1 MEKTKI
7 IAHRGSKGTHP
18 ENTLIA
24 FEEAI
29 RVGSDGIELDV
40 HLTKDGKVVVIHD
53 ETVNRTSDGKGLVR
67 DFTLEELK
75 RLDTGSWFDSIYGMC
90 TIPTLKEVVDLLNR
104 YSFKGLLNVEFKTN
118 NYSYP
123 GIEKKVVEI
132 LSKQSNFFS
141 IVFSSFNYQ
150 TLIRLK
156 KIENKAQ
163 IALLF
168 KGTGKN
174 KTVLE
179 QNIPI
184 EMWHTDLAWFKNTYL
199 TEEFEMPIRLWTINN
214 EEDLIYCFDKKVAG
228 IFTDFPEKA
237 LTIQQERQRVKP
249 KILVV
254 VGPTAVGKTS
264 LSIELAKEYN
274 GEIISGDSMQIYQKL
289 DIGTAKVSL
298 AEQDGI
304 VHHLIDEVTVT
315 NRYSVSDFQKKGRQL
330 IYDCITRG
338 KTPIIVGGTGLYI
351 ESILYDVSLGGT
363 GESNLDFRAKKESE
377 AQKLGVRYLWN
388 ELEKIDPVSAKAIH
402 ANNVRRVIRALEV
415 HHTTGVLF
423 SNYQGER
430 EEKELLF
437 DVKIIGLTTD
447 RSILYER
454 INQRVYKMMEQGLES
469 EARWLYNQ
477 NIKDSQAMR
486 GIGYKEWIPYFE
498 NEGTIENVITEIQQ
512 NSRRYAKRQLTW
524 FKNRTKNVSWWDL
537 VDEPESKEKL
547 KQEIKCFLSI

>member
-1 MEKTKI
+1 
-7 IAHRGSKGTHP
+7 
-18 ENTLIA
+18 
-24 FEEAI
+24 
-29 RVGSDGIELDV
+29 
-40 HLTKDGKVVVIHD
+40 
-53 ETVNRTSDGKGLVR
+53 
-67 DFTLEELK
+67 
-75 RLDTGSWFDSIYGMC
+75 
-90 TIPTLKEVVDLLNR
+90 
-104 YSFKGLLNVEFKTN
+104 
-118 NYSYP
+118 
-123 GIEKKVVEI
+123 
-132 LSKQSNFFS
+132 
-141 IVFSSFNYQ
+141 
-150 TLIRLK
+150 
-156 KIENKAQ
+156 
-163 IALLF
+163 
-168 KGTGKN
+168 
-174 KTVLE
+174 
-179 QNIPI
+179 
-184 EMWHTDLAWFKNTYL
+184 
-199 TEEFEMPIRLWTINN
+199 MPIRLWTINN

-237 LTIQQERQRVKP
+237 LVIQQKRQLVKP

-264 LSIELAKEYN
+264 LGIELAKEYN

-289 DIGTAKVSL
+289 DIGTAKVTL

-304 VHHLIDEVTVT
+304 THHLIDEVTVT
-315 NRYSVSDFQKKGRQL
+315 DRYSASNFQKKGRQL
-330 IYDCITRG
+330 IYDCIARG
-338 KTPIIVGGTGLYI
+338 KMPIIVGGTGLYI

-363 GESNLDFRAKKESE
+363 GESDLDFRARKESE
-377 AQKLGVRYLWN
+377 AQKLGALYLWN

-524 FKNRTKNVSWWDL
+524 FRNRTKNVSWWDF

>member
-40 HLTKDGKVVVIHD
+40 HLTKDSKVVVIHD

-67 DFTLEELK
+67 DFSLEELK
-75 RLDTGSWFDSIYGMC
+75 RLDMGSWFDSACRIC
-90 TIPTLKEVVDLLNR
+90 TIPTLQEVVELLNKH
-104 YSFKGLLNVEFKTN
+104 SFKGLLNIEFKTN
-118 NYSYP
+118 KYP
-123 GIEKKVVEI
+123 YPSIEKKVLEI
-132 LSKQSNFFS
+132 LSKQSNSFS

-156 KIENKAQ
+156 KIEDKVQ

-174 KTVLE
+174 KMMLDQDV
-179 QNIPI
+179 PI
-184 EMWHTDLAWFKNTYL
+184 EMWHSDLKWFKNTYL
-199 TEEFEMPIRLWTINN
+199 SEGFKIPIRLWTINN
-214 EEDLIYCFDKKVAG
+214 EEDLAYCFDKKVAG

-237 LTIQQERQRVKP
+237 LTIQKKRQPIRP
-249 KILVV
+249 KLIAI

-274 GEIISGDSMQIYQKL
+274 GEIISGDSMQIYKKL

-298 AEQDGI
+298 VEQDGI
-304 VHHLIDEVTVT
+304 VHHLIDEVSV
-315 NRYSVSDFQKKGRQL
+315 NSRYSVSDFQKKGRQL
-330 IYDCITRG
+330 IYDSIARG

-351 ESILYDVSLGGT
+351 ESILYNVSLGGT
-363 GESNLDFRAKKESE
+363 GESDLDFRARKEYE
-377 AQKLGVRYLWN
+377 AQKSGVQHLWN
-388 ELEKIDPVSAKAIH
+388 ELEKIDPVSAKMIH

-415 HHTTGVLF
+415 HHTTGIPF
-423 SNYQGER
+423 SDYQEER

-437 DVKIIGLTTD
+437 DVKIIGLTTE
-447 RSILYER
+447 RSILYNR
-454 INQRVYKMMEQGLES
+454 INQRVHKMMEQGLES
-469 EARWLYNQ
+469 EARWLYEQ
-477 NIKDSQAMR
+477 NIQDSQAMR
-486 GIGYKEWIPYFE
+486 GIGYKEWLPYFE
-498 NEGTIENVITEIQQ
+498 NEGTIEDVITEIQK

-524 FKNRTKNVSWWDL
+524 FRNRTKNVSWWDL
-537 VDEPESKEKL
+537 VNEPESKAKL
-547 KQEIKCFLSI
+547 KQEIDCFLI